1 MGVARE
7 ETTMAKLTN
16 GEFKFYI
23 GQIIEVADRFV
34 LDYKEYHKGQFFVIK
49 KITKN
54 CFVASDGHKVS
65 KVWVDDDLY
74 FTSDF
79 ILEHFKPSQLEL
91 FHSVLRILKED
102 ENAGIHDLEVIKKE
116 ADVMSAFF
124 GSEILEKSRVEY
136 TRENKISEIENG
148 IRMLQIAHA
157 YYAAMDIAVQ
167 RWLIHC
173 EESGVKYEI
182 DNTVGDKLTVKLDL
196 FDAKVIEIT
205 VDGIHY
211 GEPSISD
218 DNILISF
225 ENGHASKTVVAKYCG
240 DRMKRAIQLSILKY
254 LQEAVF
260 SIEDRND

>member
-1 MGVARE
+1 
-7 ETTMAKLTN
+7 MAN
-16 GEFKFYI
+16 NNSEFKFYI
-23 GQIIEVADRFV
+23 GQIIEVADSFV
-34 LDYKEYHKGQFFVIK
+34 LNYKEYNKGQIFMIK
-49 KITKN
+49 KIVKN

-91 FHSVLRILKED
+91 FHSILRIL
-102 ENAGIHDLEVIKKE
+102 ENDVNSGIHDLEVIKKE

-148 IRMLQIAHA
+148 IRMLQMAQA

-173 EESGVKYEI
+173 EEFGVKYDI
-182 DNTVGDKLTVKLDL
+182 NNTVADKLTIRLDL

-218 DNILISF
+218 DNMLISF

-240 DRMKRAIQLSILKY
+240 DRMKRAIQLSLLKS
-254 LQEAVF
+254 LQGAGF
-260 SIEDRND
+260 SIEEDRNDEYI